1 MQAFYLYSTLGCH
14 LCELAEA
21 ELLPYVALGDV
32 TITVVDIAE
41 ESGSDENPGAIAGD
55 LVARYGT
62 RIPVLHHLETGLEL
76 NWPFAHAE
84 LAAFFVAISRA

>member
-21 ELLPYVALGDV
+21 ELMPFVALGEV

-41 ESGSDENPGAIAGD
+41 DAAYPNPENIEED
-55 LVARYGT
+55 LVAIYGT
-62 RIPVLHHLETGLEL
+62 RIPVLHHRQTGLEL
-76 NWPFAHAE
+76 NWPFARAE
-84 LAAFFVAISRA
+84 LAAFFAAVSQA